1 MAPAPLFR
9 RPIPKRA
16 LVAAIL
22 GAVYSFLLIPIPGAY
37 TFFGVNLAGVAWLL
51 LSIGL
56 LFLQP
61 LSYYAYVTWGLLWV
75 VWKGVVAWQARSW
88 IFALDV
94 ILPAVSVLLL
104 TASGYLDAAHEA
116 KAEDEGVSP

>member
-1 MAPAPLFR
+1 M
-9 RPIPKRA
+9 
-16 LVAAIL
+16 L
-22 GAVYSFLLIPIPGAY
+22 GALYSFLLLPIPGPY
-37 TFFGVNLAGVAWLL
+37 TYVGVNLAGVAWLL

-75 VWKGVVAWQARSW
+75 VWKSVLAWQERSW
-88 IFALDV
+88 VHALDAL
-94 ILPAVSVLLL
+94 LPALSVILL

-116 KAEDEGVSP
+116 KARDDGLSP

>member
-1 MAPAPLFR
+1 MFR

-22 GAVYSFLLIPIPGAY
+22 GALYSFLLIPIPGAY
-37 TFFGVNLAGVAWLL
+37 AYFGVNLAGVAWLL

-61 LSYYAYVTWGLLWV
+61 LSYYAYVTWALLWI
-75 VWKGVVAWQARSW
+75 VWKGVLAWQARSW
-88 IFALDV
+88 LYALDV
-94 ILPAVSVLLL
+94 VLPLVSLALL

-116 KAEDEGVSP
+116 KAQDEGELTP